1 MTKQNEIHVLNSAI
15 ELLGGDSYLGPWLKS
30 VKAEVESMVISD
42 TFPDVSLKDASEQ
55 CEEMIGQAT
64 VKTAGIVKQAESE
77 ASRMI
82 EKAQDRAASIT
93 RRTADHLRTALRAID

>member
-42 TFPDVSLKDASEQ
+42 TFPDVSLKDHEQ